1 MANSILSSL
10 KLTNATRD
18 LDRDPVQQRRS
29 KITQRIDEQIALAR
43 AQTEGG
49 SFAPTKR
56 RAYTDP
62 QSGLRR
68 SVEVPKRVKPWWF
81 VTGTGKV
88 ALSVRYGARVLELA
102 KGKFA
107 IEVASQA
114 EVVSTLEIIKNAV
127 ASGEFDALLE
137 RASKSLRE
145 GFGE

>member
-1 MANSILSSL
+1 L

-18 LDRDPVQQRRS
+18 QDRDPFQQRRA
-29 KITQRIDEQIALAR
+29 KITQRIDEQMKLAR
-43 AQTEGG
+43 AHTEGG

-56 RAYTDP
+56 RSLTDP
-62 QSGLRR
+62 ETGLRR

-88 ALSVRYGARVLELA
+88 ALTVRYGARVLELA
-102 KGKFA
+102 KGKTA
-107 IEVASQA
+107 IELASQA
-114 EVVSTLEIIKNAV
+114 DVVTTLEIIKNAV